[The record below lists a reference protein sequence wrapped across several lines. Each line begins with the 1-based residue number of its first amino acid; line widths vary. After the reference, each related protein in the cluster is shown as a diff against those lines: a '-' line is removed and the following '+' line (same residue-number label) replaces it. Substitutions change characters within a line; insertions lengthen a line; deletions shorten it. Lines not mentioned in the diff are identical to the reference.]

1 MIEPLVR
8 RETGPIAIVLVPT
21 KEVKE
26 ENCIFRNLSNSNH
39 FSLACSTNV

>member
-8 RETGPIAIVLVPT
+8 REAGPIAIVLVPT

-26 ENCIFRNLSNSNH
+26 EKFTFTFCLKLS
-39 FSLACSTNV
+39 L